1 MMLKIGQLA
10 KAAEVTIDTIRYYE
24 RRGLIP
30 EPPRRESGYREYSP
44 DFVSRLRF
52 IRKAQELGF
61 SLTEIRELL
70 ALQIDSVETCDQVRQ
85 RAEEKVHDIEAKI
98 QVLQRMHTILSDLIH
113 SCDQREPSGICPIL
127 DVLTSQEKGIENAQ

>member
-10 KAAEVTIDTIRYYE
+10 NAANVTIDTIRYYE
-24 RRGLIP
+24 RRGLLP
-30 EPPRRESGYREYSP
+30 EPLRRASGYREYSP
-44 DFVSRLRF
+44 DFVSRLQF

-70 ALQIDSVETCDQVRQ
+70 ALQIDSVETCDQVRH
-85 RAEEKVHDIEAKI
+85 RAEEKVHAIEAKI
-98 QVLQRMHTILSDLIH
+98 QTLQRMHSILSDLIR

-127 DVLTSQEKGIENAQ
+127 DVLTSQGKGIENAQ

>member
-10 KAAEVTIDTIRYYE
+10 KAADVTIDTIRYYE
-24 RRGLIP
+24 RRGLLP
-30 EPPRRESGYREYSP
+30 EPLRRASGYREYSP
-44 DFVSRLRF
+44 DFVSRLQF

-70 ALQIDSVETCDQVRQ
+70 ALQIDSVETCDQVRH
-85 RAEEKVHDIEAKI
+85 RAEEKVYAIEAKI
-98 QVLQRMHTILSDLIH
+98 QTLQRMHSILADLIR

-127 DVLTSQEKGIENAQ
+127 DVLTSKGKGTENAQ